1 MKTKLICFI
10 LACLLSVPLTA
21 CNSDQSSTDDD
32 FQTVFQTDAYVPSP
46 DYTDHADVLS
56 INGKN
61 ITYEE
66 YRYYYLNIKEK
77 YDRGDDAYWNSH
89 DYNSEIKAEALRYL
103 SRQYAIEELASEY
116 GISLDEDDLEE
127 LEKTLKSNKDE
138 FESESEYNAYL
149 DYLHL
154 TDRSNYRLAS
164 VYSLEQKLFEY
175 LSSEESDFVIHY
187 AESLV
192 DKFVSSQVFRGDWI
206 ILYNDYGDDKNE
218 NRSLAELIIENV
230 NNGEKFATLKA
241 QYSEDS
247 KTSSN
252 PDGQLMFKG
261 EYDKEIEDA
270 VLSLESGKVSNVIE
284 TPYGFIVAT
293 RYELDE
299 KYKEENY
306 HTVIVPYYQQSMF
319 EIMLKKLI
327 EKQTVIYFDTY
338 DGLNVNT
345 VK

>member
-1 MKTKLICFI
+1 MKTKLICFL
-10 LACLLSVPLTA
+10 LACLICVPLTS
-21 CNSDQSSTDDD
+21 CNGSQSSTSADS
-32 FQTVFQTDAYVPSP
+32 QTVSETDAYVPSP
-46 DYTDHADVLS
+46 DYTDVADVLS
-56 INGKN
+56 INGTSV
-61 ITYEE
+61 TYEE

-77 YDRGDDAYWNSH
+77 YDRGDAVYWNSH
-89 DYNSEIKAEALRYL
+89 NFDSEIKSEALKYL

-116 GISLDEDDLEE
+116 GISLDEDDLKE
-127 LEKTLKSNKDE
+127 LENTLKMNKDE
-138 FESESEYNAYL
+138 FKSESEYNAYL

-164 VYSLEQKLFEY
+164 VYSLEQKLFDY
-175 LSSEESDFVIHY
+175 LTSEESDFVIHY
-187 AESLV
+187 AETLV

-230 NNGEKFATLKA
+230 NKGEKFATLKS

-270 VLSLESGKVSNVIE
+270 VFSLESGKLSDVIE
-284 TPYGFIVAT
+284 TPYGFIVAI

-299 KYKEENY
+299 KYTEENY
-306 HTVIVPYYQQSMF
+306 HTVIVPYYQRSMF

-327 EKQTVIYFDTY
+327 EKQEVAYFDTY
-338 DGLNVNT
+338 EGLNVNT